1 MARKSKSAGART
13 GFGALGAKAN
23 YETLSS
29 DRQSYTDRAEKN
41 AAVTIPALFPK
52 ASDGSSTKYTQ
63 PYQSMGARG
72 VNNLAAKLMLALF
85 PQQTWMKLEMSEWLM
100 KQVVNDPALREKASQ
115 SLGMVERILM
125 KFMESNAYS
134 STLFEVIKQLVVSGN
149 CLIVLP
155 EPKENY
161 APMKVYRL
169 NSYVVQR
176 DAVGNLLQL
185 VTVDKLAFSS
195 LPEDVKNTLANA
207 GDRKPDEEVEI
218 YTHLYLDET
227 GKNFLAYEEI
237 DSVEIAGTAATYPI
251 EACPYIPVRMIRQD
265 NESYGRSYVEDYL
278 GDLTSLENLTESI
291 VNMSMIASK
300 VVGLVN
306 PSGLTQPRRLVNAQT
321 GDFVPGRLEDVSFLQ
336 LGKMNDFNVA
346 QQTAVNIESRL
357 SYAFL
362 LNSAVQRNAE
372 RVTATEIRLVAQEL
386 QDTLGGVY
394 SVLSQ
399 ELQLR
404 LIKVLLNQ
412 LQATKKIP
420 ELPQEAIEPTIVV
433 GMEALGRGQDKDKLM
448 EFMQG
453 MAMMANLAQNPN
465 INLDTFALR
474 YANAVGIDV
483 EGILLSEEEKAQMRA
498 EAAMSQGTMAGAQ
511 ALGQG
516 AGMQAT
522 ASPEAMAQAADNVG
536 LQPQPVF

>member
-161 APMKVYRL
+161 APMKIYRL

-195 LPEDVKNTLANA
+195 LPEDVKNTLANV

-346 QQTAVNIESRL
+346 QQTAINIESRL

-372 RVTATEIRLVAQEL
+372 RVNMWPA
-386 QDTLGGVY
+386 
-394 SVLSQ
+394 
-399 ELQLR
+399 
-404 LIKVLLNQ
+404 
-412 LQATKKIP
+412 
-420 ELPQEAIEPTIVV
+420 
-433 GMEALGRGQDKDKLM
+433 
-448 EFMQG
+448 
-453 MAMMANLAQNPN
+453 
-465 INLDTFALR
+465 
-474 YANAVGIDV
+474 
-483 EGILLSEEEKAQMRA
+483 
-498 EAAMSQGTMAGAQ
+498 
-511 ALGQG
+511 
-516 AGMQAT
+516 
-522 ASPEAMAQAADNVG
+522 
-536 LQPQPVF
+536 